1 MREGLYSILNSEAL
15 LENQAFLD
23 KLKEWGKK

>member
-1 MREGLYSILNSEAL
+1 MREGLYSILNSEEL